1 MIDIKEQLHNLNK
14 NSNSLSLLREINKSI
29 QERQF
34 HEHTHILY
42 DLRTFLGKSKKKYVE
57 IGSYV
62 GSSASLILK
71 HSFDTDVICI
81 EPCVLGKS
89 HYHGTDTQYK
99 TLSKNLENN
108 NPHKRNFKI
117 FKNFSYDQ
125 LPIDEIK
132 NIDIL
137 HIDGDHSYNA
147 VIQDYNLYKDKLN
160 SGGFVIFD
168 DYHDKQHSPEVKS
181 AVDFIVSQINK
192 SEYDIIGCLDNYHK
206 ISEERHPKTHANFI
220 LYKK

>member
-14 NSNSLSLLREINKSI
+14 NSNSLGLLREINKSI
-29 QERQF
+29 QERHF

-81 EPCVLGKS
+81 DPCVLETS
-89 HYHGTDTQYK
+89 HYHGTDTQHK

-108 NPHKRNFKI
+108 NPHKRNVKI

-125 LPIDEIK
+125 LPIDKIK

-160 SGGFVIFD
+160 SGGFVVFD
-168 DYHDKQHSPEVKS
+168 DYHDKLYSPGVKR

-206 ISEERHPKTHANFI
+206 VREKRHPDVHANFI